1 MLPAKHRFIVVEGPI
16 GAGKT
21 TLARLLAERTHTRP
35 LLEDADANPFLAKFY
50 HDPER
55 HALPT
60 QLFFLFQRAEQ
71 MCALAQND
79 LFQQGTITDFLLD
92 KDPLFARL
100 NLSDDE
106 FRLYRE
112 IYRHL
117 QPQTPRPDLVI
128 YLQAPVEA
136 LMERIVQR
144 KIGYEQTITLNYLTQ
159 LTESYS
165 QFFHHYEASPLLI
178 VNSENFNFSSE
189 PKDFDL
195 LLEKIAGMRGG
206 REFFNRA
213 D

>member
-1 MLPAKHRFIVVEGPI
+1 MTPEKYRFIVVEGPI
-16 GAGKT
+16 GVGKT
-21 TLARLLAERTHTRP
+21 TLAKLFAEHFHSRL
-35 LLEDADANPFLAKFY
+35 LLEDAAANPFLAKFY

-55 HALPT
+55 YALPT

-71 MCALAQND
+71 MRELAQSD
-79 LFQQGTITDFLLD
+79 LFHHATVTDFLLD

-106 FRLYRE
+106 FKLYRE
-112 IYRHL
+112 MYLHL
-117 QPQTPRPDLVI
+117 QPQTPKPDLVI

-144 KIGYEQTITLNYLTQ
+144 SIGYEQTITQGYLSR
-159 LTESYS
+159 LTDSYS
-165 QFFHHYEASPLLI
+165 QYFHHYDASPLLI
-178 VNSENFNFSSE
+178 VNSENFNFTGQAQ
-189 PKDFDL
+189 DFDL

>member
-1 MLPAKHRFIVVEGPI
+1 MQEEKRRFIVVEGPI
-16 GAGKT
+16 GVGKT
-21 TLARLLAERTHTRP
+21 TLARLLAERFGTRL
-35 LLEDADANPFLAKFY
+35 LLEDATANPFLAKFY
-50 HDPER
+50 HDPEH

-71 MCALAQND
+71 MRELAQSD
-79 LFQQGTITDFLLD
+79 LFHQGTVTDFLLD
-92 KDPLFARL
+92 KDPLFARI

-106 FRLYRE
+106 FSLYRQ

-117 QPQTPRPDLVI
+117 QPHTPGPDLVI

-144 KIGYEQTITLNYLTQ
+144 NIVYEQTITLDYLTR
-159 LTESYS
+159 LVEGYS
-165 QFFHHYEASPLLI
+165 QYFHHYDASQLLI
-178 VNSENFNFSSE
+178 VNSENFNFSGQ
-189 PKDFDL
+189 PQDFEL
-195 LLEKIAGMRGG
+195 LLEKIASLRGG

>member
-1 MLPAKHRFIVVEGPI
+1 MTPEKYRFIVVEGPI
-16 GAGKT
+16 GVGKT
-21 TLARLLAERTHTRP
+21 TLAKLFAEHFHSRL
-35 LLEDADANPFLAKFY
+35 LLEDAAANPFLAKFY

-55 HALPT
+55 YALPT

-71 MCALAQND
+71 MRELAQSD
-79 LFQQGTITDFLLD
+79 LFHHATVTDFLLD

-106 FRLYRE
+106 FKLYRE
-112 IYRHL
+112 MYLHL
-117 QPQTPRPDLVI
+117 QPQTPKPDLVI

-144 KIGYEQTITLNYLTQ
+144 SIGYEQTITQGYLSR
-159 LTESYS
+159 LTDSYS
-165 QFFHHYEASPLLI
+165 QYFHHYDASPLLI
-178 VNSENFNFSSE
+178 VNSENFNFTGQTQ
-189 PKDFDL
+189 DFDL

-213 D
+213 G

>member
-1 MLPAKHRFIVVEGPI
+1 MLTEKYRFIVVEGPI

-21 TLARLLAERTHTRP
+21 TLARMLAERLHTR
-35 LLEDADANPFLAKFY
+35 LQLEDADANPFLARFY

-71 MCALAQND
+71 MRELAQDD
-79 LFQQGTITDFLLD
+79 LFQQGSITDFLLE

-106 FRLYRE
+106 FKLYSE

-117 QPQTPRPDLVI
+117 RPQARRPDLVI
-128 YLQAPVEA
+128 YLQTPVET
-136 LMERIVQR
+136 LMERIMQR
-144 KIGYEQTITLNYLTQ
+144 NIAYEQTITLNYLTRV
-159 LTESYS
+159 TEGYS
-165 QFFHHYEASPLLI
+165 QFFHHYEASPVLT
-178 VNSENFNFSSE
+178 VNSESFNFSGE
-189 PKDFDL
+189 QKDFEL
-195 LLEKIAGMRGG
+195 LLEKMANMRGG

>member
-1 MLPAKHRFIVVEGPI
+1 MLPEKHRFIVVEGPI

-21 TLARLLAERTHTRP
+21 TLARLLAERTRTRP

-71 MCALAQND
+71 MHDLAQND
-79 LFQQGTITDFLLD
+79 LFQQGTVTDFLLD

-144 KIGYEQTITLNYLTQ
+144 KIGYEQTITLDYLTR
-159 LTESYS
+159 LAESYS

>member
-1 MLPAKHRFIVVEGPI
+1 MVSEKYRFIVVEGPI
-16 GAGKT
+16 GVGKT
-21 TLARLLAERTHTRP
+21 TLARLFAEHFRARL
-35 LLEDADANPFLAKFY
+35 LLEDATANPFLAKFY

-71 MCALAQND
+71 VRELAQSD
-79 LFQQGTITDFLLD
+79 LFQQATVTDFLLD

-106 FRLYRE
+106 FMLYRE
-112 IYRHL
+112 MYRHL
-117 QPQTPRPDLVI
+117 QPQAPRPDLVI
-128 YLQAPVEA
+128 YLQARVEA
-136 LMERIVQR
+136 LMERIVR
-144 KIGYEQTITLNYLTQ
+144 RSIDYEQTITQSYLSR
-159 LTESYS
+159 LTDSYS
-165 QFFHHYEASPLLI
+165 QYFHHYDASPLLI
-178 VNSENFNFSSE
+178 VNSENFNFAGR
-189 PKDFDL
+189 PRDFDL

>member
-1 MLPAKHRFIVVEGPI
+1 MLAEKYRFIVVEGPI

-21 TLARLLAERTHTRP
+21 TLVRLLSERLHTRL
-35 LLEDADANPFLAKFY
+35 LLEDADANPFLARFY

-71 MCALAQND
+71 MRGLVQND
-79 LFQQGTITDFLLD
+79 LFQQGTVTDFLLD

-117 QPQTPRPDLVI
+117 QPQALKPDLVI

-144 KIGYEQTITLNYLTQ
+144 KVGYEQTITLNYLTR
-159 LTESYS
+159 LAEGYS
-165 QFFHHYEASPLLI
+165 QFFHHYEAAPLLI
-178 VNSENFNFSSE
+178 VNSENFNFSSQ

-195 LLEKIAGMRGG
+195 LLEKMAGMRGG

>member
-1 MLPAKHRFIVVEGPI
+1 MLAEKYRFIVVEGPI

-21 TLARLLAERTHTRP
+21 TLARLLSERMHTRL
-35 LLEDADANPFLAKFY
+35 LLEDASANPFLAKFY
-50 HDPER
+50 QDPER

-71 MCALAQND
+71 MRNLAQND
-79 LFQQGTITDFLLD
+79 LFQHGTVTDFLLD

-117 QPQTPRPDLVI
+117 EPQALKPDLVI
-128 YLQAPVEA
+128 YLQTPVEA

-144 KIGYEQTITLNYLTQ
+144 NIGYEQTISLNYLTR
-159 LTESYS
+159 LTEGYS
-165 QFFHHYEASPLLI
+165 QFFHHYEAAPLLI
-178 VNSENFNFSSE
+178 VNSENFNFSGE
-189 PKDFDL
+189 PKDFEL

>member
-1 MLPAKHRFIVVEGPI
+1 MTPEKYRFIVVEGPI

-21 TLARLLAERTHTRP
+21 TLAKLFAAHFHSRL
-35 LLEDADANPFLAKFY
+35 LLEDAAANPFLAKFY

-55 HALPT
+55 YALPT
-60 QLFFLFQRAEQ
+60 QLFFLFQRAGQ
-71 MCALAQND
+71 MRELAQSD
-79 LFQQGTITDFLLD
+79 LFHHATVTDFLLD

-106 FRLYRE
+106 FKLYRE
-112 IYRHL
+112 MYRHL
-117 QPQTPRPDLVI
+117 QPQTPKPDLII

-144 KIGYEQTITLNYLTQ
+144 SIGYEQTITQGYLSR
-159 LTESYS
+159 LTDSYS
-165 QFFHHYEASPLLI
+165 QYFHHYDASPLLI
-178 VNSENFNFSSE
+178 VNSENFNFADKAE
-189 PKDFDL
+189 DFDL

-206 REFFNRA
+206 REFFNRG

>member
-1 MLPAKHRFIVVEGPI
+1 MALEKYRFIVVEGPI

-21 TLARLLAERTHTRP
+21 TLAKLFAAYFHSRL
-35 LLEDADANPFLAKFY
+35 LLEDAAANPFLAKFY
-50 HDPER
+50 HDPDR
-55 HALPT
+55 YALPT

-71 MCALAQND
+71 MRELAQSD
-79 LFQQGTITDFLLD
+79 LFHHATVTDFLLD

-106 FRLYRE
+106 FKLYRE
-112 IYRHL
+112 MYRHL
-117 QPQTPRPDLVI
+117 QPQTPKPDLVI

-144 KIGYEQTITLNYLTQ
+144 SIGYEQTITQAYLSR
-159 LTESYS
+159 LTDSYS
-165 QFFHHYEASPLLI
+165 QYFHHYDASPLLI
-178 VNSENFNFSSE
+178 VNSENFNFASQAQ
-189 PKDFDL
+189 DFDL

>member
-1 MLPAKHRFIVVEGPI
+1 MLAEKHRFIVVEGPV

-21 TLARLLAERTHTRP
+21 TLARLLAERMHTRL
-35 LLEDADANPFLAKFY
+35 LLEDAGANPFLARFY

-55 HALPT
+55 HALST

-71 MCALAQND
+71 MRELAQND
-79 LFQQGTITDFLLD
+79 LFQQGTVTDFLLD

-112 IYRHL
+112 IYLHL
-117 QPQTPRPDLVI
+117 QPRALKPDLVI
-128 YLQAPVEA
+128 YLQAPVET

-144 KIGYEQTITLNYLTQ
+144 KIGYEQTITLNYLTR
-159 LTESYS
+159 LAEGYS
-165 QFFHHYEASPLLI
+165 QFFHHYEAAPLLI
-178 VNSENFNFSSE
+178 VNSENFNFAGE
-189 PKDFDL
+189 PKDFEL
-195 LLEKIAGMRGG
+195 LLEKIGAMRGG

>member
-1 MLPAKHRFIVVEGPI
+1 MAADKYRFIVVEGPI
-16 GAGKT
+16 GVGKT
-21 TLARLLAERTHTRP
+21 TLAKLFSAHFQSRLLF
-35 LLEDADANPFLAKFY
+35 EDAAANPFLAKFY

-71 MCALAQND
+71 MRELVQSD
-79 LFQQGTITDFLLD
+79 LFHQATVTDFLLD

-106 FRLYRE
+106 FKLYRE
-112 IYRHL
+112 IYSHL
-117 QPQTPRPDLVI
+117 QPQTPKPDLVI
-128 YLQAPVEA
+128 YLQASVET

-144 KIGYEQTITLNYLTQ
+144 RIGYEQTITQNYLTQ

-165 QFFHHYEASPLLI
+165 QYFHHYEASPLLI
-178 VNSENFNFSSE
+178 VNSENFNFAGPSN
-189 PKDFDL
+189 DFQL
-195 LLEKIAGMRGG
+195 LLEKIADMRGG
-206 REFFNRA
+206 REFFNRG

>member
-1 MLPAKHRFIVVEGPI
+1 MLAEKYRFIVVEGPI
-16 GAGKT
+16 GTGKT
-21 TLARLLAERTHTRP
+21 TLARLLAERLHARP
-35 LLEDADANPFLAKFY
+35 LLDDTDANPFLARFY

-71 MCALAQND
+71 MRGLAQND
-79 LFQQGTITDFLLD
+79 LFQQGTVTDFLLD

-117 QPQTPRPDLVI
+117 QPQALKPDLVI

-144 KIGYEQTITLNYLTQ
+144 KVGHEQTITLNYLTR
-159 LTESYS
+159 LAEGYS
-165 QFFHHYEASPLLI
+165 QFFHHYEAAPLLI
-178 VNSENFNFSSE
+178 VNSESFNFSGK
-189 PKDFDL
+189 PQDFDL
-195 LLEKIAGMRGG
+195 LLEKMTSMRGG

>member
-1 MLPAKHRFIVVEGPI
+1 MMPENYRFVVIEGPI
-16 GAGKT
+16 GVGKT
-21 TLARLLAERTHTRP
+21 TLARLFAERFRTRL
-35 LLEDADANPFLAKFY
+35 LLEDAAANPFLAKFY

-60 QLFFLFQRAEQ
+60 QLFFLFQRAGQ
-71 MCALAQND
+71 MRELAQSD
-79 LFQQGTITDFLLD
+79 LFQQATVTDFLLD

-112 IYRHL
+112 MYCHL
-117 QPQTPRPDLVI
+117 QPQIPKPDLVI
-128 YLQAPVEA
+128 YLQARVET

-144 KIGYEQTITLNYLTQ
+144 SIDYEQTITQGYLSR
-159 LTESYS
+159 LTDSYS
-165 QFFHHYEASPLLI
+165 QYFHHYDASPLLI
-178 VNSENFNFSSE
+178 VNSESFNFAE
-189 PKDFDL
+189 RPGDFDM
-195 LLEKIAGMRGG
+195 LLEKIAAMRGG

>member
-1 MLPAKHRFIVVEGPI
+1 MTPEKYRFIVVEGPI
-16 GAGKT
+16 GVGKT
-21 TLARLLAERTHTRP
+21 TLAKLFAEHFHSRL
-35 LLEDADANPFLAKFY
+35 LLEDAAANPFLAKFY

-55 HALPT
+55 YALPT

-71 MCALAQND
+71 MRELAQSD
-79 LFQQGTITDFLLD
+79 LFHHATVTDFLLD

-106 FRLYRE
+106 FKLYRE
-112 IYRHL
+112 MYLHL
-117 QPQTPRPDLVI
+117 QPQTPKPDLVI

-144 KIGYEQTITLNYLTQ
+144 SIGYEQTITQGYLSR
-159 LTESYS
+159 LTDSYS
-165 QFFHHYEASPLLI
+165 QYFHHYDASPLLI
-178 VNSENFNFSSE
+178 VNSENFNFADQTQ
-189 PKDFDL
+189 DFDL

-206 REFFNRA
+206 REFFNRG

>member
-1 MLPAKHRFIVVEGPI
+1 MLAEKYRFIVVEGPI

-21 TLARLLAERTHTRP
+21 TLARLLSERMHTRL
-35 LLEDADANPFLAKFY
+35 LLEDAGANPFLSRFY

-71 MCALAQND
+71 MRDLAQND
-79 LFQQGTITDFLLD
+79 LFQKGTVTDFLLD
-92 KDPLFARL
+92 KDPLFAQL

-117 QPQTPRPDLVI
+117 QPRALKPDLVI
-128 YLQAPVEA
+128 YLQAPVET

-144 KIGYEQTITLNYLTQ
+144 NIGYEQTITLNYLTR
-159 LTESYS
+159 LGEGYS
-165 QFFHHYEASPLLI
+165 QFFHHYEAAPLLI
-178 VNSENFNFSSE
+178 VNSENFNFSSQ
-189 PKDFDL
+189 PQDFEL
-195 LLEKIAGMRGG
+195 LLEKMAGMRGG
-206 REFFNRA
+206 REFFNRS

>member
-1 MLPAKHRFIVVEGPI
+1 MAPEKYRFIVIEGPI
-16 GAGKT
+16 GVGKT
-21 TLARLLAERTHTRP
+21 TLARRFAEHFHSRL
-35 LLEDADANPFLAKFY
+35 LLEDAAANPFLAKFY
-50 HDPER
+50 HDPAR
-55 HALPT
+55 YALPT

-71 MCALAQND
+71 MRELAQND
-79 LFQQGTITDFLLD
+79 LFHHATVIDFLLD

-106 FRLYRE
+106 FNLYRE
-112 IYRHL
+112 MYRHL
-117 QPQTPRPDLVI
+117 QPQTPKPDLVI

-144 KIGYEQTITLNYLTQ
+144 SIGYEQTITQGYLSR
-159 LTESYS
+159 LTDSYS
-165 QFFHHYEASPLLI
+165 QYFHHYEASPLLI
-178 VNSENFNFSSE
+178 VNSENFNFADKPE
-189 PKDFDL
+189 DFDL

>member
-1 MLPAKHRFIVVEGPI
+1 MTPEKYRFIVVEGPI
-16 GAGKT
+16 GVGKT
-21 TLARLLAERTHTRP
+21 TLAKLFAEHFHSRL
-35 LLEDADANPFLAKFY
+35 LLEDAAANPFLAKFY

-55 HALPT
+55 YALPT

-71 MCALAQND
+71 MRELAQSD
-79 LFQQGTITDFLLD
+79 LFHHATVTDFLLD

-106 FRLYRE
+106 FKLYRE
-112 IYRHL
+112 MYLHL
-117 QPQTPRPDLVI
+117 QPQTPKPDLVI

-144 KIGYEQTITLNYLTQ
+144 SIGYEQTITQGYLSR
-159 LTESYS
+159 LTDSYS
-165 QFFHHYEASPLLI
+165 QYFHHYDASPLLI
-178 VNSENFNFSSE
+178 VNSENFNFSG
-189 PKDFDL
+189 KAQDFDL

>member
-1 MLPAKHRFIVVEGPI
+1 MLADKYRFIVVEGPI

-21 TLARLLAERTHTRP
+21 TLARLLSERMHTR
-35 LLEDADANPFLAKFY
+35 LLPEDASANPFLAKFY
-50 HDPER
+50 QDPER

-71 MCALAQND
+71 MRNLAQND
-79 LFQQGTITDFLLD
+79 LFQHGTVTDFLLD

-117 QPQTPRPDLVI
+117 EPQAIKPDLVI
-128 YLQAPVEA
+128 YLQTPVET
-136 LMERIVQR
+136 LMERILQR
-144 KIGYEQTITLNYLTQ
+144 NIAYEQTISLNYLAR
-159 LTESYS
+159 LTEGYS
-165 QFFHHYEASPLLI
+165 QFFHHYEAAPLLI
-178 VNSENFNFSSE
+178 VNSENFNFSGE
-189 PKDFDL
+189 PKDFEL

>member
-1 MLPAKHRFIVVEGPI
+1 MLAEKYRFIVVEGPI

-21 TLARLLAERTHTRP
+21 TLARLLSERLHTRL
-35 LLEDADANPFLAKFY
+35 LLEDADANPFLARFY

-71 MCALAQND
+71 MRGLVQND
-79 LFQQGTITDFLLD
+79 LFQQGTVTDFLLD

-117 QPQTPRPDLVI
+117 QPQALKPDLVI

-144 KIGYEQTITLNYLTQ
+144 KVGYEQTITLNYLTR
-159 LTESYS
+159 LAEGYS
-165 QFFHHYEASPLLI
+165 QFFHHYEAAPLLI
-178 VNSENFNFSSE
+178 VNSENFNFSSQ

-195 LLEKIAGMRGG
+195 LLEKMAGMRGG

>member
-1 MLPAKHRFIVVEGPI
+1 MLAEKYRFIVVEGPI

-21 TLARLLAERTHTRP
+21 TLARLLSERLHTRL
-35 LLEDADANPFLAKFY
+35 LLEDADANPFLARFY

-60 QLFFLFQRAEQ
+60 QLFFLFQRAGQ
-71 MCALAQND
+71 MRDLAQND
-79 LFQQGTITDFLLD
+79 LFQHGTVTDFLLD

-106 FRLYRE
+106 FALYRE

-144 KIGYEQTITLNYLTQ
+144 KVGYEQTITLNYLTR
-159 LTESYS
+159 LAEGYS
-165 QFFHHYEASPLLI
+165 QFFHHYEAAPLLI
-178 VNSENFNFSSE
+178 VNSENFNFSSQ
-189 PKDFDL
+189 PKDLDL
-195 LLEKIAGMRGG
+195 LLEKMTGMRGG

>member
-1 MLPAKHRFIVVEGPI
+1 MLAEKYRFIVVEGPI

-21 TLARLLAERTHTRP
+21 TLARLLAERMHARP
-35 LLEDADANPFLAKFY
+35 LLEDVGANPFLANFY
-50 HDPER
+50 NDPER

-71 MCALAQND
+71 MRELAQND
-79 LFQQGTITDFLLD
+79 LFQQGTVTDFLLD

-117 QPQTPRPDLVI
+117 QPQALKPDLVI

-136 LMERIVQR
+136 LMERIVR
-144 KIGYEQTITLNYLTQ
+144 RNIGYEQTITLNYLTR
-159 LTESYS
+159 LTEGYS
-165 QFFHHYEASPLLI
+165 RFFHHYEASPLLI
-178 VNSENFNFSSE
+178 VNSENFNFSGQ
-189 PKDFDL
+189 PQDFEL
-195 LLEKIAGMRGG
+195 LLEKIAGMRGR

>member
-1 MLPAKHRFIVVEGPI
+1 MLAEKYRFIVVEGPI

-21 TLARLLAERTHTRP
+21 TLARLLAERMQNRL
-35 LLEDADANPFLAKFY
+35 LLEDAEANPFLAKFY

-71 MCALAQND
+71 MRALAQND

-92 KDPLFARL
+92 KDPLFAKL

-117 QPQTPRPDLVI
+117 QPQTPRPDLVL
-128 YLQAPVEA
+128 YLQAPVES

-144 KIGYEQTITLNYLTQ
+144 KIDYEQTITLNYLTR
-159 LTESYS
+159 LAESYS

-178 VNSENFNFSSE
+178 VNSENFNFSGQ
-189 PKDFDL
+189 PQDFDL
-195 LLEKIAGMRGG
+195 LLEKIATMRGG

>member
-1 MLPAKHRFIVVEGPI
+1 MAPEKYRFIVVEGPI

-21 TLARLLAERTHTRP
+21 TLAKLFAAHFHSRL
-35 LLEDADANPFLAKFY
+35 LLEDAAANPFLAKFY
-50 HDPER
+50 HDPDR
-55 HALPT
+55 YALPT

-71 MCALAQND
+71 MRELAQSD
-79 LFQQGTITDFLLD
+79 LFHHATVTDFLLD

-106 FRLYRE
+106 FKLYRE
-112 IYRHL
+112 MYRHL
-117 QPQTPRPDLVI
+117 QPQTPKPDLVI

-144 KIGYEQTITLNYLTQ
+144 SIGYEQTITQAYLSR
-159 LTESYS
+159 LTDSYS
-165 QFFHHYEASPLLI
+165 QYFHHYDASPLLI
-178 VNSENFNFSSE
+178 VNSENFNFASQTQ
-189 PKDFDL
+189 DFDL
-195 LLEKIAGMRGG
+195 LLEKIAVMRGG

>member
-1 MLPAKHRFIVVEGPI
+1 MLPENYRFIVIEGPI
-16 GAGKT
+16 GVGKT
-21 TLARLLAERTHTRP
+21 TLARLFAERFRTRL
-35 LLEDADANPFLAKFY
+35 LLEDAAANPFLAKFY

-60 QLFFLFQRAEQ
+60 QLFFLFQRAGQ
-71 MCALAQND
+71 MRDLAQSD
-79 LFQQGTITDFLLD
+79 LFQQATVTDFLLD

-112 IYRHL
+112 MYRHL
-117 QPQTPRPDLVI
+117 QPQIPKPDLVI
-128 YLQAPVEA
+128 YLQARVET

-144 KIGYEQTITLNYLTQ
+144 SIDYEQTITQSYLSR
-159 LTESYS
+159 LTDSYS
-165 QFFHHYEASPLLI
+165 QYFHHYDASPLLI
-178 VNSENFNFSSE
+178 VNSESFNFAERSG
-189 PKDFDL
+189 DFDL
-195 LLEKIAGMRGG
+195 LVEKISAMRGG